1 MYKILIIEDETEAA
15 SNLQK
20 CIKRYGVSR
29 GLEFSVTWLRTACDF
44 ISEGGRH
51 DLVFMDIDLPGI
63 NGLEAAELMRTY
75 DPVTPLVFVTNLA
88 QYAVR
93 GYAVDAL
100 DFIVKPVRYHD
111 FSMRMD
117 RAMRKMALRPDRPLL
132 VGSGPTLRV
141 LPLNTIEYVESS
153 NHDLVYHL
161 MGKEALSLR
170 GKISD
175 LEQEGAPLLRIS
187 KSCIVNMDQISEIR
201 GSDIATFS
209 GQHLRISRSRKQEC
223 AEAIARYLGGSL

>member
-20 CIKRYGVSR
+20 CIERYGVSR
-29 GLEFSVTWLRTACDF
+29 GLEFSVTRLRTAFDF

-117 RAMRKMALRPDRPLL
+117 RAMRKMALRPDRPLV

-161 MGKEALSLR
+161 VGK
-170 GKISD
+170 
-175 LEQEGAPLLRIS
+175 
-187 KSCIVNMDQISEIR
+187 
-201 GSDIATFS
+201 
-209 GQHLRISRSRKQEC
+209 
-223 AEAIARYLGGSL
+223 